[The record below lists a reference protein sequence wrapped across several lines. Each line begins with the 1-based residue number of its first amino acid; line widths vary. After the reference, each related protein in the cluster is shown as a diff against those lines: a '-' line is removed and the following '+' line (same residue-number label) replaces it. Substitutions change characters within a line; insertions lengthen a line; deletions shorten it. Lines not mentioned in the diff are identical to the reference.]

1 MSINPT
7 HPNGW
12 RSKMPIDTKPVV
24 IPVASGKGG
33 VGKSFIA
40 ANLAMALARMGHN
53 TIAADLDFGGSNL
66 YHFLG
71 LPNRNPGIGD
81 FFSGHA
87 ADLKSLLVPTAVSH
101 LRFLPGD
108 GKTPLTA
115 NLPSAHKAKLLRHLR
130 ALPAEYLVLDIG
142 AGSSHTTLDC
152 YDAGELGLL
161 VTTPERPA
169 ITGMLVFLK
178 NHLYR
183 KIEHRLSANGFRGL
197 RPLLKELMQLPMADQ
212 PPSFGFI
219 QGRIATESRQAAE
232 VVAATLAAC
241 RPRIVFNMGTRT
253 EDARLAEAIER
264 TLRET
269 LGIEPDFFGFIFQDP
284 NVREASRG
292 RVPFLSHFP
301 ESAAVE
307 GILKLAERVVKY
319 WSRPVSDSAAL
330 MARHVYRVSAASA
343 KEKPASSRPSLFG
356 LLESIVSRT
365 REVLYR

>member
-1 MSINPT
+1 MS
-7 HPNGW
+7 
-12 RSKMPIDTKPVV
+12 IDTKPVV

-33 VGKSFIA
+33 VGKSFVA
-40 ANLAMALARMGHN
+40 ANLAMALARMGHR

-87 ADLKSLLVPTAVSH
+87 SDLKRMLVPAAVSNLH
-101 LRFLPGD
+101 FLPGD

-115 NLPSAHKAKLLRHLR
+115 NLPSAQKAKLLRHLR

-142 AGSSHTTLDC
+142 AGSSFTTLDC
-152 YDAGELGLL
+152 FDAAEPGLL

-183 KIEHRLSANGFRGL
+183 KIEHRLSANGCRGL

-219 QGRIATESRQAAE
+219 QGRIAEESRHAAE

-241 RPRIVFNMGTRT
+241 RPRIVFNMGTCT
-253 EDARLAEAIER
+253 QDTRLAEAIAK

-292 RVPFLSHFP
+292 RVPFLPNFQ
-301 ESAAVE
+301 ESTAAE
-307 GILKLAERVVKY
+307 GITKLAERVVKY
-319 WSRPVSDSAAL
+319 WSRPVSDSAVL
-330 MARHVYRVSAASA
+330 MARHVYRVSSA
-343 KEKPASSRPSLFG
+343 HHKKTPASSRPSLFG
-356 LLESIVSRT
+356 VLESIASRT
-365 REVLYR
+365 REVLNR